1 MAYNKNEV
9 LKTLVEAC
17 LDGKGFDLSIL
28 EVKDLTILA
37 DYFVIVSGRS
47 HLHVRSIAENVITEL
62 ETYGI
67 TPLRKEGLREGTWVV
82 LDYGFIILHIFREQE
97 REYYNLESLWG
108 HAPRLSL
115 SQIK

>member
-1 MAYNKNEV
+1 MADNKAEI

-17 LDGKGFDLSIL
+17 LYEKAFDLAVL

-47 HLHVRSIAENVITEL
+47 HLHVRSIAENVINEL
-62 ETYGI
+62 GQYGI
-67 TPLRKEGLREGTWVV
+67 FPLRKEGFREGAWIV

-108 HAPRLSL
+108 NAPRLAL
-115 SQIK
+115 SEI

>member
-1 MAYNKNEV
+1 MAYNKGEV
-9 LKTLVEAC
+9 LKALVEAC
-17 LDGKGFDLSIL
+17 LDEKAFDVSIL

-47 HLHVRSIAENVITEL
+47 HLHVRSIAENVINEM

-67 TPLRKEGLREGTWVV
+67 IPLRKEGFREGAWIV
-82 LDYGFIILHIFREQE
+82 LDYGFIILHIFREAE

-108 HAPRLSL
+108 NAPRLTL
-115 SQIK
+115 SEI